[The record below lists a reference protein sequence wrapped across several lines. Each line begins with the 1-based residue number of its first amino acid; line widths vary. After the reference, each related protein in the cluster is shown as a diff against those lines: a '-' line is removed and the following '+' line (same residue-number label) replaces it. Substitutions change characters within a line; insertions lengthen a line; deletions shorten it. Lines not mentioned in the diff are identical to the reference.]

1 MTQRYLLRWLQAA
14 WWLKTASV
22 LALVAVLAALG
33 WLWGASPVLQQA
45 DQLAHQQRQALLR
58 YRLQLQQLQK
68 IPALST
74 LRARLE
80 QLQAAGESRRDFSLP
95 ALLSE
100 SGARL
105 QHWQPGPQGGEL
117 ALTLQWPQFI
127 RLLDYLTTLR
137 APVSIVRL
145 SLHGNAEALRLLLT
159 LVTEPD
165 AGGAQ

>member
-1 MTQRYLLRWLQAA
+1 MIQRYLLRWLQAA

-22 LALVAVLAALG
+22 LALVVVLAALG
-33 WLWGASPVLQQA
+33 WLWGVSPALQQA
-45 DQLAHQQRQALLR
+45 AQLAQQQRQEVLR
-58 YRLQLQQLQK
+58 YQLSLQQLQK

-80 QLQAAGESRRDFSLP
+80 QLQAAGEARRAFSLP
-95 ALLSE
+95 TLLSE

-127 RLLDYLTTLR
+127 RLLDYLTRLR
-137 APVSIVRL
+137 PPVSIVRL
-145 SLHGNAEALRLLLT
+145 SLHGDAQALRLLLT
-159 LVTEPD
+159 LVTDQD
-165 AGGAQ
+165 AGGGR